1 MRVCFTLCLLL
12 LMTTMSHG
20 NEVWQKSALNQVIK
34 NGELRV
40 GLEPGYAPFEMVAK
54 DQSLIGF
61 DVDIARAMAKAM
73 GVKLKLVKLEWSGI
87 LPALLTNQCDII
99 MSGMTITPE
108 RNLYINFADSYL
120 TVGQT
125 FLLRKALRRKVK
137 SIKDLNNAKYTV
149 TTKPGTTALK
159 AIKTLL
165 PKARVQLKESEWD
178 AVKKSSRVVPMRCY
192 DLPFNAVAYARNK
205 GAVIFRSKPFTHE
218 RLGWGIRKGTPTFN
232 WLNHFLAQMKGDGT
246 FDALY
251 AVVQINGLT
260 DQIQAPDRWPLGS
273 HRPGSRHSKRR
284 GPANAITL
292 EPANFDGFA

>member
-1 MRVCFTLCLLL
+1 MRVLFTLCLLL
-12 LMTTMSHG
+12 LTTTVSHG
-20 NEVWQKSALNQVIK
+20 NDVWQKSALNQVIK

-54 DQSLIGF
+54 DQSVIGF

-73 GVKLKLVKLEWSGI
+73 GVKLKLVKLDWSGI

-99 MSGMTITPE
+99 ISGMTITPE

-125 FLLRKALRRKVK
+125 FLLRKSLRRKVK
-137 SIKDLNNAKYTV
+137 NVRDLNHPKYTV

-159 AIKTLL
+159 AIKTLI

-178 AVKKSSRVVPMRCY
+178 AVKEVVEGRADAFIY
-192 DLPFNAVAYARNK
+192 DLPFNVVAHARNK
-205 GAVIFRSKPFTHE
+205 GAVVFRSTPFTHE
-218 RLGWGIRKGTPTFN
+218 RLGWGIRKGDPDFLN

-251 AVVQINGLT
+251 KKWFKST
-260 DQIQAPDRWPLGS
+260 DWTSEIQDP
-273 HRPGSRHSKRR
+273 
-284 GPANAITL
+284 
-292 EPANFDGFA
+292 